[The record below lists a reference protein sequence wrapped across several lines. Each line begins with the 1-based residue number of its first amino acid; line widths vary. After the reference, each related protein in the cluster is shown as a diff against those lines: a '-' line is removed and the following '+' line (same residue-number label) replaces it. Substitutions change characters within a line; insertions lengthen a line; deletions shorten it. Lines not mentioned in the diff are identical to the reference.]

1 MKFNVKTFLFIASL
15 FQSTVYVARMYVRVC
30 YPRSQCMDEV
40 RCLSMFERNFAILL
54 VCTAKTQNSIRVRIV
69 FG

>member
-1 MKFNVKTFLFIASL
+1 MTFNVKTFLFIASL
-15 FQSTVYVARMYVRVC
+15 IQSTVYVARMYVRVC

-40 RCLSMFERNFAILL
+40 KSLSTFANFFKTLL

-69 FG
+69 LS